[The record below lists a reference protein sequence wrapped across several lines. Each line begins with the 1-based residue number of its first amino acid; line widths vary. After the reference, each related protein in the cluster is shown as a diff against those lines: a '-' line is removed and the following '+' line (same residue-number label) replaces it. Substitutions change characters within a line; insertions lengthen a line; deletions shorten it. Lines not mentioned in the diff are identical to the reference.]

1 MNQSSRVADAVYGV
15 GLVAAVVWAF
25 VLMAGCSALPGAAQ
39 DVLAGCDEQRAFE
52 ELRSCVRDADVP
64 EGREQ
69 AQQVITWCAARAAL
83 FACPVYQREV
93 LK

>member
-1 MNQSSRVADAVYGV
+1 MTDKLVDAVYAV
-15 GLVAAVVWAF
+15 GLAAAIVLAF
-25 VLMAGCSALPGAAQ
+25 FLMACSALPDAAQ
-39 DVLAGCDEQRAFE
+39 DVLAGCDERRAFE
-52 ELRSCVRDADVP
+52 ELTSCVRDADIP

-69 AQQVITWCAARAAL
+69 AQQVITWCATRAAL